1 MSETRT
7 TTSHYE
13 VQKKRRGDVLDYWK
27 SNQRFLIKGSHIEM
41 QETPR
46 RMRRGVMVSADGDE
60 PSLNLDANT
69 HEIDPGVASTIH
81 RHSWD
86 AIAFVVEGSGWT
98 EVDGKRYDW
107 RPWDTI
113 YLPGWAWHRHGNEGS
128 KKAKFITF
136 SVQPLV
142 ELLGLA
148 VLEDAGD
155 ESFDDLP
162 PRPFTAE
169 LGLGSDPY
177 SNRLRRLG
185 EASKEFEES
194 SVLTSYDDINFRVS
208 PRGARSGFLVDRSIG
223 HRTQGLTAVMH
234 QLAPGLFQSR
244 HRHGGEA
251 WLYGVTGEGYSIV
264 DDVRYDWGPGDLV
277 VVDHWA
283 WHQHFNASDT
293 EIASLIRVHNF
304 DTLYMAMSALLAPMS
319 LFEEPPKLDA
329 PDLSGVEWPDPQA
342 GRPDA

>member
-1 MSETRT
+1 MTETRT

-13 VQKKRRGDVLDYWK
+13 VQKKRRGDILELWK
-27 SNQRFLIKGSHIEM
+27 ERQRFLIMGGEVTF

-46 RMRRGVMVSADGDE
+46 RIHRGVMVSADGDE
-60 PSLNLDANT
+60 PSLVLDANV
-69 HEIDPGVASTIH
+69 HRIDPGVTSTVH

-98 EVDGKRYDW
+98 EVDGRRHSW

-113 YLPGWAWHRHGNEGS
+113 YLPGWAWHRHGNEGDHS
-128 KKAKFITF
+128 AKYVTF
-136 SVQPLV
+136 SVQPMV
-142 ELLGLA
+142 ELLGLG
-148 VLEDAGD
+148 VLEEAGD
-155 ESFDDLP
+155 ASAEELP
-162 PRPFTAE
+162 PRPATSE
-169 LGLGSDPY
+169 SGLGADPY
-177 SNRLRRLG
+177 STRLRRLSDQN
-185 EASKEFEES
+185 AAAAES
-194 SVLTSYDDINFRVS
+194 RILTAYDDVNFRVS
-208 PRGARSGFLVDRSIG
+208 PRGARSGFLVDSSIG

-251 WLYGVTGEGYSIV
+251 WLYGVTGRGYSIIE
-264 DDVRYDWGPGDLV
+264 DVRYDWGPGDLV

-319 LFEEPPKLDA
+319 LFDEPPKLDA
-329 PDLSGVEWPDPQA
+329 PDLSGVSWPDPEA